1 MAAQRNVNAV
11 SPMDGRYS
19 GKLGGLGG
27 AIGEGA
33 LARCRALVECRYLE
47 KLCAFPGVDI
57 RKLKPAEKALLAKL
71 PVLSDKDVLELIAIE
86 ETGSA
91 GLPPTRH
98 DVKAV
103 EYFLKKR
110 LRATSMRDLAEYV
123 HFALT
128 SEDVNNISYALML
141 RNCLRAEIIPALEE
155 ILAALDTLALK
166 HAAAPL
172 LARTHGQPAV
182 PTTFGKEFRIFHA
195 RLRRQVAQLKAGRI
209 CAKLNGA
216 SGNYNAHTA
225 AFPGAD
231 WERFSREFIESFN
244 SAGGPSLECNP
255 FTNQIEPH
263 DSYAELFDNLRR
275 ANTILVAFCQDMWRY
290 ISAGLVKQKAVAGE
304 VGSSTMPQK
313 VNPIHFE
320 NAEGNL
326 GLANAML
333 GFFSA
338 KLPVSRLQRDLSD
351 STVERNFGVALGHGL
366 AAYRSVLDGL
376 SRAAVDEAAAGAE
389 LELHPEVLAEGIQT
403 ILRREG
409 ETGPYEL
416 LSKFTRGREITAAG
430 LGEFIDGLKLKPA
443 VKAELKRLSP
453 LNYTGLSKKLAEK
466 KES

>member
-1 MAAQRNVNAV
+1 MPVQRNINAV
-11 SPMDGRYS
+11 SPLDGRYA
-19 GKLGGLGG
+19 GKLGSLGS
-27 AIGEGA
+27 AFGEGA
-33 LARCRALVECRYLE
+33 LARSRALVECRYLQKLCSTPGVNVRRLKPSEKAFLE
-47 KLCAFPGVDI
+47 KLS
-57 RKLKPAEKALLAKL
+57 
-71 PVLSDKDVLELIAIE
+71 VLSDRDVREIVAIE
-86 ETGSA
+86 ETGS
-91 GLPPTRH
+91 GRVPPTKH

-103 EYFLKKR
+103 EYFLKVKMR
-110 LRATSMRDLAEYV
+110 RSSLRDITEFV

-141 RNCLRAEIIPALEE
+141 RNCLSSEIIPALKE
-155 ILAALDTLALK
+155 ILASLRALAVR
-166 HAAAPL
+166 HASAPL

-182 PTTFGKEFRIFHA
+182 PTTFGKEFRVFHA
-195 RLRRQVAQLKAGRI
+195 RLDRQVRQLRNTRI

-225 AFPGAD
+225 AFPRAD
-231 WERFSREFIESFN
+231 WPRFSKEFVESFN
-244 SAGGPSLECNP
+244 SGSGPSLEYNP

-275 ANTILVAFCQDMWRY
+275 TNTILLAFCQDMWRY

-326 GLANAML
+326 GLANALL
-333 GFFSA
+333 GFFSS

-366 AAYRSVLDGL
+366 AAYKSVLTGL
-376 SRAAVDEAAAGAE
+376 ARAAVDQGAAREE
-389 LELHPEVLAEGIQT
+389 LERHPEVLAEGIQT

-416 LSKFTRGREITAAG
+416 LSRFTRGREITAAG
-430 LGEFIDGLKLKPA
+430 LLGFIEGLKLKPA
-443 VKAELKRLSP
+443 IKAELRRLSP
-453 LNYTGLSKKLAEK
+453 LNYTGLSEKLAK
-466 KES
+466 QK

>member
-1 MAAQRNVNAV
+1 MPVERNINAV
-11 SPMDGRYS
+11 SPLDGRYA
-19 GKLGGLGG
+19 GKLGRLGG

-33 LARCRALVECRYLE
+33 LARCRALVECRYLQ
-47 KLCAFPGVDI
+47 KLCSFPGVGI
-57 RKLKPAEKALLAKL
+57 RKLKPAEKAILEKL
-71 PVLSDKDVLELIAIE
+71 PRITDDDVLKIIAIE
-86 ETGSA
+86 ETGA
-91 GLPPTRH
+91 DGAPPTKH

-103 EYFLKKR
+103 EYFLKEK
-110 LRATSMRDLAEYV
+110 LRRTSMRDITEFV

-141 RNCLRAEIIPALEE
+141 RDCLNREILPALDE
-155 ILAALDTLALK
+155 ILSALDALAAR

-182 PTTFGKEFRIFHA
+182 PTTFGKEFRVFHA
-195 RLRRQVAQLKAGRI
+195 RLSRQVSQLKASRI

-225 AFPGAD
+225 AFPRAD
-231 WERFSREFIESFN
+231 WRRFSREFIESFN
-244 SAGGPSLECNP
+244 SGAGPKLECNP
-255 FTNQIEPH
+255 CTTQIEPH

-275 ANTILVAFCQDMWRY
+275 ANTILLAFCQDMWRY

-326 GLANAML
+326 GLANALL

-351 STVERNFGVALGHGL
+351 STVERNFGAAFGHGL
-366 AAYRSVLDGL
+366 AAYRSLLDGL
-376 SRAAVDEAAAGAE
+376 SRAAVDEAAAAAE

-416 LSKFTRGREITAAG
+416 LSKFTRGRAVTAAG
-430 LGEFIDGLKLKPA
+430 LREFIDGLELKPV
-443 VKAELKRLSP
+443 VKAELRRLSP
-453 LNYTGLSKKLAEK
+453 LNYTGLSEKLA
-466 KES
+466 KEA

>member
-1 MAAQRNVNAV
+1 MPAQRTINAV
-11 SPMDGRYS
+11 SPLDGRYAA
-19 GKLGGLGG
+19 KLGSLGR
-27 AIGEGA
+27 AFGEGA
-33 LARCRALVECRYLE
+33 LARSRALVECRYLR
-47 KLCAFPGVDI
+47 KLCATRGVTV
-57 RKLKPAEKALLAKL
+57 RRLKPFEKAFLEKL
-71 PVLSDKDVLELIAIE
+71 PLLSDKDVLEIIAIE
-86 ETGSA
+86 ETGS
-91 GLPPTRH
+91 GRVPPTKH

-103 EYFLKKR
+103 EYFIKQK
-110 LRATSMRDLAEYV
+110 LRRTSLRDITEFV

-141 RNCLRAEIIPALEE
+141 RDSLSAEIIPALDE
-155 ILAALDTLALK
+155 ILAALDALAVK
-166 HAAAPL
+166 YAASPL

-182 PTTFGKEFRIFHA
+182 PTTFGKEFRVFHA
-195 RLRRQVAQLKAGRI
+195 RLRRQVGQLKTARI

-231 WERFSREFIESFN
+231 WLKFSKEFIESFN
-244 SAGGPSLECNP
+244 TGAGPALEYNP
-255 FTNQIEPH
+255 FTTQIEPH
-263 DSYAELFDNLRR
+263 DSYAELFDTLRR
-275 ANTILVAFCQDMWRY
+275 ANTILLAFCQDMWRY

-326 GLANAML
+326 GLANALL

-366 AAYRSVLDGL
+366 AAYKSLLTGL
-376 SRAAVDEAAAGAE
+376 SRAAVDEAAARAE

-416 LSKFTRGREITAAG
+416 LSKFTRGRAVTAAG
-430 LGEFIDGLKLKPA
+430 LREFIDGLKLRPEI
-443 VKAELKRLSP
+443 KAELRRLSP
-453 LNYTGLSKKLAEK
+453 LNYTGLSEKLAK
-466 KES
+466 K

>member
-1 MAAQRNVNAV
+1 MPAQRTINAV
-11 SPMDGRYS
+11 SPLDGRYAA
-19 GKLGGLGG
+19 KLGSLGR
-27 AIGEGA
+27 AFGEGA
-33 LARCRALVECRYLE
+33 LARSRALVECRYLQ
-47 KLCAFPGVDI
+47 KLCATRGVAV
-57 RKLKPAEKALLAKL
+57 RRLSSSEKALLEKL
-71 PVLSDKDVLELIAIE
+71 PLLSDKDVLEIIAIE
-86 ETGSA
+86 ETGS
-91 GLPPTRH
+91 GRVPPTKH

-103 EYFLKKR
+103 EYFIKQK
-110 LRATSMRDLAEYV
+110 LRRTSLRDITEFV

-141 RNCLRAEIIPALEE
+141 RDSLNAEIIPALDE
-155 ILAALDTLALK
+155 ILTALDALAVK
-166 HAAAPL
+166 YAASPL

-182 PTTFGKEFRIFHA
+182 PTTFGKEFRVFHA
-195 RLRRQVAQLKAGRI
+195 RLRRQVGQLKTARI

-231 WERFSREFIESFN
+231 WLKFSKEFIESFN
-244 SAGGPSLECNP
+244 TGAGPALEYNP
-255 FTNQIEPH
+255 FTTQIEPH
-263 DSYAELFDNLRR
+263 DSYAELFDTLRR
-275 ANTILVAFCQDMWRY
+275 ANTILLAFCQDMWRY
-290 ISAGLVKQKAVAGE
+290 ISSGLVKQKAVAGE

-326 GLANAML
+326 GLANALL

-366 AAYRSVLDGL
+366 AAYKSLLTGL
-376 SRAAVDEAAAGAE
+376 SRAAVDEAAARAE

-416 LSKFTRGREITAAG
+416 LSKFTRGRAVTAAG
-430 LGEFIDGLKLKPA
+430 LREFIDGLKLRPEI
-443 VKAELKRLSP
+443 KAELRRLSP
-453 LNYTGLSKKLAEK
+453 LNYTGLSEKLAK
-466 KES
+466 K